1 MAEMHAFLPP
11 LHLPLLWLPLL
22 RLNKIKLRACRDR
35 RRELA
40 RAVSENPLQK
50 AIHRKRVLSAKTAAL
65 ELEVDATELKH
76 STHAWQGSAATG
88 KEAFMGTQGFMYI
101 NWLGRLTIP
110 LLDAQCRVIAVLG
123 GMPRDHT
130 GWKTV
135 TDGAAAL
142 LEERQSRIKL
152 TTETLHHWR
161 ALDEFPAIALGV
173 AHGGG
178 RMEPGEVY
186 QNDANTQLTDELLV
200 HDYTQRILASALV
213 QHSNVPIRTHEKRSP
228 ITQYTAG
235 GLFRW
240 VRNGC
245 KTDTAFQCSASEEKA
260 ARSTEHAQRWEE
272 GVKMFSVVDN
282 L

>member
-1 MAEMHAFLPP
+1 MPFSHPCASLSCGCLSCACLHPFRQGQQKNQVASPP
-11 LHLPLLWLPLL
+11 
-22 RLNKIKLRACRDR
+22 RQ
-35 RRELA
+35 EA
-40 RAVSENPLQK
+40 RAGARRK
-50 AIHRKRVLSAKTAAL
+50 AVHRKRILSAKTAAL
-65 ELEVDATELKH
+65 ELKVDTTELKH
-76 STHAWQGSAATG
+76 SKHAWQGSAAG
-88 KEAFMGTQGFMYI
+88 KEAFTGTQGFMYI

-110 LLDAQCRVIAVLG
+110 LLDAQCCVIAVLG
-123 GMPRDHT
+123 GMPRDHA

-152 TTETLHHWR
+152 TTEALHHRR
-161 ALDEFPAIALGV
+161 ALDEFPAIARSV

-200 HDYTQRILASALV
+200 HDYTQTILASALV
-213 QHSNVPIRTHEKRSP
+213 RHSNVPIRTHKKRLS

-245 KTDTAFQCSASEEKA
+245 KTDTVFQCSVSEEKA
-260 ARSTEHAQRWEE
+260 ARSTEDAQRWEE
-272 GVKMFSVVDN
+272 GVKMFSVVDD